1 MDERAPGDARDPDRR
16 LGTPLIVMTA
26 LPDERIPSQV
36 AALGDN
42 ARLLRKPFDLS
53 LLIDAA
59 SPLLARRA
67 TVANSRSRP

>member
-1 MDERAPGDARDPDRR
+1 
-16 LGTPLIVMTA
+16 

-53 LLIDAA
+53 QLIDAA